1 MMALLAFA
9 RKLQR
14 TPLQLFLPR
23 ILSSITHP
31 LIPSSSSSLHRINYF
46 IQPFHQ
52 TLIVPSHAFQHSSYF
67 STLGSSHN
75 QTLDEPVDF
84 DGYTEKPHQQ
94 SQPAVLEFVGL
105 LKDAKN
111 FVSEIEAIAFLDDSG
126 FQPNENLIFSTIWA
140 LRDEWKL
147 AFLVFKWGEKWS
159 CSDEKISGLMI
170 WVLGNHKKFN
180 TAWCLIRDLHRSSV
194 DIRQAMLIMIDRYA
208 AANDPGRA
216 IQTFQ
221 IMEKFRMTPD
231 LKAFYTLLNVLCK
244 HGNIEEAEEFMLLNK
259 KLFPLETEGFNIILN
274 GWCNISLDVYEAKR
288 IWREMSKCCIVPN
301 ATSYTH
307 MICCF
312 SKVGNLFDSLRL
324 YNEMKKR
331 DWVPSREVY
340 NSLIYIL
347 TRENCLKEALKILD
361 KMKEEGVQPDSAT
374 FNSLICPL
382 CEATKRD
389 EARTILATMIGENI
403 SPTIETHHAF
413 LEGGSLE
420 GTLEIL
426 NCMKRAGLGPNR
438 DTFLLIFSNFFKLD
452 QPENALKIWGEMKQY
467 EVVPDS
473 EHYSVMVERLAI
485 CGLLIK
491 AREIYAAM
499 RSNGI
504 LDNPKLKK
512 ILKEPVRG
520 SSHQRE
526 GRRQLRFVRRIK
538 RGTQD
543 ELIMPCAC
551 DCGVAFQS
559 RGTNIPSL
567 SRISVRL

>member
-1 MMALLAFA
+1 MMALLTFA
-9 RKLQR
+9 WRLQR
-14 TPLQLFLPR
+14 SQPRLLLPL

-31 LIPSSSSSLHRINYF
+31 RIPSSSSHPLRYF

-52 TLIVPSHAFQHSSYF
+52 TLLVPSYSLQYSPYF
-67 STLGSSHN
+67 STLQSSHN
-75 QTLDEPVDF
+75 QTLDEPIDF
-84 DGYTEKPHQQ
+84 SKYTDETHQHSQ
-94 SQPAVLEFVGL
+94 SGVHEFVGL
-105 LKDAKN
+105 LKKGEN
-111 FVSEIEAIAFLDDSG
+111 FVSEVEAIAFLDDSG
-126 FQPNENLIFSTIWA
+126 FQPNKNLVYSTIWA

-147 AFLVFKWGEKWS
+147 AFLVYKWGEKWS
-159 CSDEKISGLMI
+159 CSGEKVSGLMI

-208 AANDPGRA
+208 AANDPGKA

-231 LKAFYTLLNVLCK
+231 LKAFYTLLNILCK

-288 IWREMSKCCIVPN
+288 VWREMSKCCIMPN

-307 MICCF
+307 MISCF

-324 YNEMKKR
+324 YDEMKKR
-331 DWVPSREVY
+331 GWVPGLEVY

-347 TRENCLKEALKILD
+347 TRENCLEKALKILD
-361 KMKEEGVQPDSAT
+361 KMKEAGAQPDST
-374 FNSLICPL
+374 SYNSMIRPL
-382 CEATKRD
+382 CEATKLD
-389 EARTILATMIGENI
+389 EARNILAAMIGDNV

-426 NCMKRAGLGPNR
+426 NCMRKAGLGPNR
-438 DTFLLIFSNFFKLD
+438 DTFLLIFSKFFKLD
-452 QPENALKIWGEMKQY
+452 QTENALKIWGEMKQH

-473 EHYSVMVERLAI
+473 EHYTVMVEGLAM

-491 AREIYAAM
+491 ARELYAEM
-499 RSNGI
+499 KSNGI

-520 SSHQRE
+520 NSHQRE
-526 GRRQLRFVRRIK
+526 GQSQVRVVRRIK
-538 RGTQD
+538 RGTQVRHGKSN
-543 ELIMPCAC
+543 LMRRKN
-551 DCGVAFQS
+551 
-559 RGTNIPSL
+559 RGKLCRKKTS
-567 SRISVRL
+567 SVP